1 MRTLILN
8 QSNIVPNTFNSR
20 LEYTFPA
27 GNVHIQ
33 KGQKLALASLE
44 MYYSTF
50 NITSVNNNNK
60 FNYVW
65 VDGSL
70 VEVTIPDG
78 YYTIATL
85 NEFLQFTMIQNLHY
99 LVDNDTQ
106 NFVYFLS
113 LGTNASTYKI
123 ELTTFLMNAT
133 LFVIGTGAGE
143 YTFPAGA
150 TWQVP
155 NNNIVPMFQ
164 LLPNNF
170 RNVIGFSNA
179 GYYPTGASG
188 NYAQAIITGTP
199 PNQVQT
205 GAGTPYTGNIV
216 FSSNSVPQVSPLSSF
231 LLKCNLINNN
241 YAVPNDLLYSFS
253 PQADFGQQF
262 TIAPNQLIFINIQ
275 EGQYNKFQVEFADQ
289 NNQPVAIVDPNFV
302 ILLII
307 SDEGDIG
314 VS

>member
-8 QSNIVPNTFNSR
+8 ESNIVPNTFNSR

-27 GNVHIQ
+27 GNVAIQ

-50 NITSVNNNNK
+50 NITSANQNNTFK
-60 FNYVW
+60 YVW
-65 VDGSL
+65 VDGTEYS
-70 VEVTIPDG
+70 VNIPNG

-85 NEFLQFTMIQNLHY
+85 NEFLQFVMIQNLHY
-99 LVDNDTQ
+99 LIDNDTQ

-113 LGTNASTYKI
+113 LGTNASTYKV

-133 LFVIGTGAGE
+133 LFVIGTGSTE
-143 YTFPAGA
+143 YSYPAGA
-150 TWQVP
+150 TWVVP
-155 NNNIVPMFQ
+155 NNNIVPMFH

-170 RNVIGFSNA
+170 RNIVGFSNA

-188 NYAQAIITGTP
+188 NYAEAVITGVP
-199 PNQVQT
+199 PAQVQT
-205 GAGTPYTGNIV
+205 GAGTPYSGNIV
-216 FSSNSVPQVSPLSSF
+216 FSSNIVPQVSPLSSF

-253 PQADFGQQF
+253 PQATFGQQF
-262 TIAPNQLIFINIQ
+262 TISPNQLIFINIQ
-275 EGQYNKFQVEFADQ
+275 EGQYNKFVVEFADQ
-289 NNQPVAIVDPNFV
+289 NNNPIAIEDPNFV

-307 SDEGDIG
+307 SDEGDVG
-314 VS
+314 FA

>member
-70 VEVTIPDG
+70 VQVTIPDG

>member
-65 VDGSL
+65 VDGTL
-70 VEVTIPDG
+70 VQVTIPDG